1 MPENLDLSA
10 LRPIL
15 PDQPFLLAADLD
27 GTLLGDESGEAWL
40 KVFAQQYTYQF
51 HLAYVTGRYR
61 WSVLQLVDEG
71 RLPRPHFICSD
82 VGTELFDCSDP
93 RNALGERYAAQV
105 PPGWD
110 LEAIYATGEGPGI
123 RRQDFRDGQPR
134 FQAGFFWDGDAQTLA
149 AFKRRLADDD
159 TYHILPSH
167 REFIDV
173 FPAALGK
180 GNAVR
185 FLQRE
190 LRLDPG
196 RVVVAGD
203 SGNERLM
210 FETDFKGILPA
221 NAMDELKTSAN
232 RPWHYYS
239 SFPAAR
245 GVLDGLCHFGFVEQ
259 ETPG

>member
-1 MPENLDLSA
+1 MDLSS
-10 LRPIL
+10 LRL
-15 PDQPFLLAADLD
+15 TRPDEPFLLAADLD

-40 KVFAQQYTYQF
+40 KTFAEQYAHQF

-61 WSVLQLVDEG
+61 WSVLRLVAEG

-93 RNALGERYAAQV
+93 RNALGEKFAAQV

-110 LEAIYATGEGPGI
+110 LEALYASGEGPGI
-123 RRQDFRDGQPR
+123 RRQDFPDGQPR
-134 FQAGFFWDGDAQTLA
+134 FQAGFFWDGDPQTLA
-149 AFKRRLADDD
+149 AFKRRLTEHDS
-159 TYHILPSH
+159 YHILPSYS
-167 REFIDV
+167 EFIDV
-173 FPAALGK
+173 LPAALGK
-180 GNAVR
+180 GNVAR

-190 LRLDPG
+190 LGLDPD

-203 SGNERLM
+203 SGNDCLM

-221 NAMDELKTSAN
+221 NALDELKVAAG

-239 SFPAAR
+239 PFPAAR
-245 GVLDGLCHFGFVEQ
+245 GVLDGLCHFGFVKQ
-259 ETPG
+259 RLV